1 MAALPIIEATNM
13 VQVRGHPVYIMAH
26 THSSTYVHPVCIY
39 DSISHITV
47 FGRNCLPGK
56 SIVTILAIKSQPPTH
71 RKVVA
76 KSLDFSGQIWYREN
90 FPPKFLAM
98 KCSDFTLDSGFVTF
112 SNLIFFCLFRVQV
125 YALSYYQTPV
135 S

>member
-1 MAALPIIEATNM
+1 M
-13 VQVRGHPVYIMAH
+13 
-26 THSSTYVHPVCIY
+26 
-39 DSISHITV
+39 
-47 FGRNCLPGK
+47 
-56 SIVTILAIKSQPPTH
+56 KSQPPKH

-76 KSLDFSGQIWYREN
+76 KSLDFLGQIMYREN

-125 YALSYYQTPV
+125 YALSGPSTTEWSNASKNPTRQCSTELSHLQLAIWVRNTDWLPKIKGKV
-135 S
+135 VNMFVLEILKVFDFE

>member
-1 MAALPIIEATNM
+1 M
-13 VQVRGHPVYIMAH
+13 
-26 THSSTYVHPVCIY
+26 
-39 DSISHITV
+39 
-47 FGRNCLPGK
+47 
-56 SIVTILAIKSQPPTH
+56 KSQPPKH

-76 KSLDFSGQIWYREN
+76 KSLDFSGQICYREN

-125 YALSYYQTPV
+125 YTLSRPSTTEWSNASKMQEPNQAVQYRAFTFTASYMGKEYWLTAKNQRQGC
-135 S
+135 